1 METARMVG
9 SRTATALAGLML
21 SLLVS
26 VAAWYLF
33 DFPFLLFAVPFV
45 PFLFRGRRERPTTR
59 VCPTCGFRTADPA
72 VAYCPRDGTE
82 LTDEGA

>member
-1 METARMVG
+1 MVS
-9 SRTATALAGLML
+9 SRTATALAGLLL

-26 VAAWYLF
+26 AAVWYLF

-45 PFLFRGRRERPTTR
+45 PVLFGRRGGDRAVR
-59 VCPTCGFRTADPA
+59 VCPTCGFRSADPS

-82 LTDEGA
+82 LDERSA